1 MSSSDVT
8 LVGYMQDDALARE
21 RTDIDRHIEY
31 GIGARTVLA
40 RRFLGHRGR
49 DGRFDEGAAHYQNHH
64 NRHDKPAQGRVGQ
77 AAEQGVL
84 SILHQPATLQEGG
97 KNGQA
102 QIAQREQGEGQKEGF
117 AETYLVGVGTS
128 EKRQQ
133 IKGSRENTRNHTGF
147 EIVEAKRVREVER
160 DDNEDGIVGHA
171 LKHLNGVA
179 HPKGAGVGIAF
190 CRHGNW
196 GCFVMG

>member
-1 MSSSDVT
+1 MAQGVN
-8 LVGYMQDDALARE
+8 DALARE

-77 AAEQGVL
+77 TAKLCVL

-97 KNGQA
+97 ENGQA

-117 AETYLVGVGTS
+117 AETYLVGVGTR
-128 EKRQQ
+128 EERQQ
-133 IKGSRENTRNHTGF
+133 IKGSRENTRNHAGF

-160 DDNEDGIVGHA
+160 DDNEDGIVGHT

-179 HPKGAGVGIAF
+179 HPKGAGVDIAF